1 MVSMK
6 MIARRCKVSVA
17 TVSKA
22 LSDRGD
28 IGEDTKNR
36 IRQTAKELGYVPNVA
51 ARALKTKHSY
61 NIGVLFEEQAGSGLT
76 HEYFSGV
83 LNGLKL
89 QIENS
94 SITILRLLIHH
105 LRTAGCPI
113 SDMQD
118 IGILTGL
125 RLSAVMI
132 MKRLRFRN
140 C

>member
-6 MIARRCKVSVA
+6 MIAEQCKVSVA

-89 QIENS
+89 QIEQQQ
-94 SITILRLLIHH
+94 LR
-105 LRTAGCPI
+105 
-113 SDMQD
+113 SY
-118 IGILTGL
+118 
-125 RLSAVMI
+125 VY
-132 MKRLRFRN
+132 
-140 C
+140 